1 MKITRR
7 KFVAAVPAIAALAA
21 VKASTEAASLFAE
34 DQNPWRLWYEQPAE
48 RWLDSLPLG
57 NGRLGA
63 MVFGGIQQELFALN
77 ESTVWSG
84 SPNSSNVNP
93 TARMYLG
100 VARQLLFEGKY
111 AEANA
116 ICDRHL
122 SGSEGS
128 YGTHLPLAKLK
139 INQSSLAAGVT
150 AYRRSLDLRTALAN
164 LEFTVAGI
172 RFAREAFI
180 SHPDQILVVRFV
192 ADRPGQLSLTVT
204 IDSGDL
210 PGETVATEKN
220 QLVLTG
226 RSWEKKH
233 SDGAVGVIF
242 QTTVQATADGGSIV
256 RNNSSLEARNADT
269 LTLLIA
275 ANTNYKDADFAAL
288 CERQIQAATS
298 LGYEN
303 LRARHIADHQR
314 LFERVTID
322 LGGEKEALKP
332 TDTRLSG
339 LRTGVS
345 DPNLCALFFQYG
357 RYLLI
362 AGSREDS
369 PLAMNLQGIWND
381 NLAANMDWTCDFHLD
396 VNTQQNY
403 WPSEVCNLS
412 ECAEP
417 LFKLIESISR
427 NGQFAARSM
436 YGAQGWVCHVYTN
449 AWGFTAP
456 GVGLGWGLFVTGGI
470 WAASHLWEH
479 YAFNHDRAF
488 LEKRAYPILKGAAE
502 FFLDYM
508 VEDPKHHWLVTGP
521 SISPENAFLSPDGQR
536 CSVSM
541 GPTCDR
547 ELVDGLFS
555 SCIEAA
561 SILNIDA
568 EFRNTLLAART
579 KLPPIQVGKHGQIQE
594 WLEDFEE
601 AEPNHRHTSHLL
613 ALFPLDQITPEK
625 TPELAK
631 AARVSIER
639 RAQQKNWEDVEWTR
653 VNMMHFFARLADG
666 NAAREQLLGL
676 LKRDTERNLMTFS
689 RGGVAGA
696 EENIFAIDGNTGA
709 SSGIAE
715 MLLQSH
721 DGVHLL
727 PALPKEW
734 ADGSIRGLRAR
745 GGFEVDIRW
754 QAGALKSAV
763 VYADRAGKRI
773 VRYGRRRQEF
783 EFKAG
788 QALHLDESLQVF
800 GS

>member
-1 MKITRR
+1 
-7 KFVAAVPAIAALAA
+7 
-21 VKASTEAASLFAE
+21 
-34 DQNPWRLWYEQPAE
+34 
-48 RWLDSLPLG
+48 
-57 NGRLGA
+57 
-63 MVFGGIQQELFALN
+63 MVFGGIQQEILDLN

-93 TARMYLG
+93 TARIYLG
-100 VARQLLFEGKY
+100 PARELLFEGKY

-116 ICDRHL
+116 LCDRHL
-122 SGSEGS
+122 VGFEGS

-139 INQSSLAAGVT
+139 INQSGFAAADVT
-150 AYRRSLDLRTALAN
+150 TYQRSLDLRNALAN
-164 LEFTVAGI
+164 VEFTAAGV

-180 SHPDQILVVRFV
+180 SNPEQILVVRFT
-192 ADRPGQLSLTVT
+192 ADRPSQLSLTVT
-204 IDSGDL
+204 LDSGDL
-210 PGETVATEKN
+210 PGETAATEKN

-226 RSWEKKH
+226 RAWEKKH
-233 SDGAVGVIF
+233 SDGTVGVIF
-242 QTTVQATADGGSIV
+242 QTTVQVMADGGSV
-256 RNNSSLEARNADT
+256 ARNNSRLEVKHANT

-275 ANTNYKDADFAAL
+275 ANTSYKEADYVSL
-288 CERQIQAATS
+288 CESQIQAAMS
-298 LGYEN
+298 LGYEK
-303 LRARHIADHQR
+303 LRTRHISDHRR
-314 LFERVTID
+314 LFERVKID
-322 LGGEKEALKP
+322 LGGEREAQQP
-332 TDTRLSG
+332 TDARLSA
-339 LRTGVS
+339 LRAGAS
-345 DPNLCALFFQYG
+345 DPNLYALFFQYG

-362 AGSREDS
+362 AGSRENS

-381 NLAANMDWTCDFHLD
+381 NLAANMAWTCDFHLD
-396 VNTQQNY
+396 INTQQNY

-417 LFKLIESISR
+417 LFKLAESLSHD
-427 NGQFAARSM
+427 GQTTAKNM
-436 YGAQGWVCHVYTN
+436 YGARGWVCHVYTN

-456 GVGLGWGLFVTGGI
+456 GVGLGWGPFVAGGV

-479 YAFNHDRAF
+479 YLFSRDRAF
-488 LEKRAYPILKGAAE
+488 LEKRAYPVLKSAAE
-502 FFLDYM
+502 FFLDYL

-521 SISPENAFLSPDGQR
+521 SVSPENVFLSPDGQR
-536 CSVSM
+536 CNVSM

-547 ELVDGLFS
+547 ELVYGLFS

-561 SILNIDA
+561 SVLNIDA
-568 EFRNTLLAART
+568 EFRNTLRAARG
-579 KLPPIQVGKHGQIQE
+579 KLPPIQIGKHGQIQE

-631 AARVSIER
+631 AACITIER
-639 RAQQKNWEDVEWTR
+639 RAKQQNWEDVEWTR

-666 NAAREQLLGL
+666 EAAREQLLGL
-676 LKRDTERNLMTFS
+676 LSKDTERNLMTFS
-689 RGGVAGA
+689 RAGVAGA

-721 DGVHLL
+721 ADIHLL

-734 ADGSIRGLRAR
+734 ADGSISGLRAR
-745 GGFEVDIRW
+745 GSFEVDIRW
-754 QAGALKSAV
+754 KAGTLKSAV
-763 VYADRAGKRI
+763 IHSARAGKRT
-773 VRYGRRRQEF
+773 VRYGRRFQEF
-783 EFKAG
+783 EFRAG
-788 QALHLDESLQVF
+788 QALHLYEGLQVV

>member
-1 MKITRR
+1 VKLTRR
-7 KFVAAVPAIAALAA
+7 KFVATVPAALAA
-21 VKASTEAASLFAE
+21 VNVAAKPASLFAE
-34 DQNPWRLWYEQPAE
+34 EQNPWRLWYRLPAE

-63 MVFGGIQQELFALN
+63 MIFGGIQHEILALN

-84 SPNSSNVNP
+84 SPNASNVNP

-116 ICDRHL
+116 LCDRHL

-139 INQSSLAAGVT
+139 INQSGFVAADVT
-150 AYRRSLDLRTALAN
+150 AYQRSLDLRNALAN
-164 LEFTVAGI
+164 VEFTVAGI

-180 SHPDQILVVRFV
+180 SNPDQILVVRFT
-192 ADRPGQLSLTVT
+192 ADLPGQLSLTIT
-204 IDSGDL
+204 LDSGDL
-210 PGETVATEKN
+210 PGETVATGKN

-233 SDGAVGVIF
+233 SDGTVGVIF
-242 QTTVQATADGGSIV
+242 QTSVQTMADGGSV
-256 RNNSSLEARNADT
+256 GGNNSCLEVKHANT

-275 ANTNYKDADFAAL
+275 ANTSYKEADYAGL
-288 CERQIQAATS
+288 CESQIQAAMS

-303 LRARHIADHQR
+303 LRARHISDHRR
-314 LFERVTID
+314 LFERIKID
-322 LGGEKEALKP
+322 LGGEREALQP
-332 TDTRLSG
+332 TDARLSA
-339 LRTGVS
+339 LRAGAN
-345 DPNLCALFFQYG
+345 DPNLYALFFQYG

-362 AGSREDS
+362 AGSRENS

-381 NLAANMDWTCDFHLD
+381 NLAANMGWTCDFHLD
-396 VNTQQNY
+396 INTQQNY

-417 LFKLIESISR
+417 LFKLIELLSHH
-427 NGQFAARSM
+427 GQTTAKNM
-436 YGAQGWVCHVYTN
+436 YGARGWVCHVYTN

-456 GVGLGWGLFVTGGI
+456 GSGLGWGPFMAGGV

-479 YAFNHDRAF
+479 YLFGRDRAF
-488 LEKRAYPILKGAAE
+488 LEKRAYPVLKRAAE

-521 SISPENAFLSPDGQR
+521 SVSPENVFLSPDGQR

-547 ELVDGLFS
+547 ELVYGLFS

-561 SILNIDA
+561 SILSIDA
-568 EFRNTLLAART
+568 EFRDTLRAARG
-579 KLPPIQVGKHGQIQE
+579 KLPPIQIGKHGQIQE

-613 ALFPLDQITPEK
+613 ALFPLDQIIPEK
-625 TPELAK
+625 TLELAK
-631 AARVSIER
+631 AARVTIER
-639 RAQQKNWEDVEWTR
+639 RAKQKNWEDVEWTR

-666 NAAREQLLGL
+666 EAAREQLLGL
-676 LKRDTERNLMTFS
+676 LSKDTERNLMTFS
-689 RGGVAGA
+689 RAGVAGA
-696 EENIFAIDGNTGA
+696 EENIFAIDGNTGG

-721 DGVHLL
+721 DDIHLL

-734 ADGSIRGLRAR
+734 ADGSISGLRAR
-745 GGFEVDIRW
+745 GGFELDIRW
-754 QAGALKSAV
+754 KAGTLKSAV
-763 VYADRAGKRI
+763 IYSDRAEKRT
-773 VRYGRRRQEF
+773 VRYGSRFQEF

-788 QALHLDESLQVF
+788 QALHLDDGLQVV